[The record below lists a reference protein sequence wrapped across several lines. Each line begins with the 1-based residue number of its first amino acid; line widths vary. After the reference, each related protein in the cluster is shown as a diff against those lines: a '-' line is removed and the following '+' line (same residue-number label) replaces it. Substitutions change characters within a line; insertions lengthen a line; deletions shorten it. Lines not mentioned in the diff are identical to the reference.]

1 MAWLPKSTNAVMC
14 LMEKIHILDKLGSG
28 MSHGAVDCE
37 FDAEE
42 PTILLN
48 KMPLNRN
55 THKTEL

>member
-1 MAWLPKSTNAVMC
+1 MREDCDVPYRENTHV
-14 LMEKIHILDKLGSG
+14 LDKLGSG

>member
-1 MAWLPKSTNAVMC
+1 MMC
-14 LMEKIHILDKLGSG
+14 LMEKIHILDKLSSG

-37 FDAEE
+37 FDANE

-55 THKTEL
+55 THKRAVN

>member
-1 MAWLPKSTNAVMC
+1 MC

-42 PTILLN
+42 PTI
-48 KMPLNRN
+48 KYTWTDP
-55 THKTEL
+55 HVVHGSIVQKSI